1 MTNIGGTPFMSNKA
15 TIEKIQ
21 ARVVFDSRGV
31 ATIEVDVFTNSGFG
45 RNAAPFGAPGS
56 RGEFE
61 ASAYGTVGVEGAV
74 TVVTQDLAK
83 ELIGMDASEL
93 HACDSKIREI
103 DGTANFSRIGGNT
116 SSALSIAIARAAAD
130 SLKVPLFKLLAPDF
144 KTYALPVPLGN
155 IIGGGAHAM
164 GPTPD
169 MQEHIAIPVSA
180 KSARE
185 AVQFNILLHEA
196 TGDILEKIDPVF
208 VGGTDDE
215 HAWTANMDDT
225 KALEVIAEA
234 AENLKTK
241 MGVEFRLG
249 LDLAADRLWNPAKK
263 QYIYS
268 RERKNRTT
276 AEQIDFVE
284 RLVQRFNLL
293 YVEDAFNSNDY
304 QGCAELRKRVGKHC
318 LVCGDDLLATN
329 KERTAEGVKQ
339 GSMNSMIIKVN
350 QIGTVSDAHE
360 TTLFAQSKGI
370 KTVISHRSGETDDN
384 TLAHLATSWN
394 CVGVKSGVTGGERL
408 AKLNEFIRIEESLGN
423 KATIAKV
430 EP

>member
-1 MTNIGGTPFMSNKA
+1 MSKKT

-31 ATIEVDVFTNSGFG
+31 ATIEVDVFTNSGWG

-74 TVVTQDLAK
+74 KVVEKDLAK
-83 ELIGMDASEL
+83 ALIGMDASDL
-93 HACDSKIREI
+93 RACDNKIREI

-116 SSALSIAIARAAAD
+116 SSAVSIAVARAAAA
-130 SLKVPLFKLLAPDF
+130 SLNVPLFKMIAPDT
-144 KTYALPVPLGN
+144 KTYALPIPLGN

-180 KSARE
+180 KSVKE
-185 AVQFNILLHEA
+185 AVQLNILLHEA
-196 TGDILEKIDPVF
+196 VGDILEKIDPVF

-225 KALEVIAEA
+225 KALEVITEGAQ
-234 AENLKTK
+234 NLKAK
-241 MGVEFRLG
+241 MGAEFRLG
-249 LDLAADRLWNPAKK
+249 LDLAADRLWNPSKK
-263 QYIYS
+263 QYVYS
-268 RERKNRTT
+268 REGKSRTT
-276 AEQIDFVE
+276 AEQVDFVE
-284 RLVQRFNLL
+284 SLVKKFNLL

-304 QGCAELRKRVGKHC
+304 QGFAELRKRVSQRC

-329 KERTAEGVKQ
+329 IERTAQGVKQ
-339 GSMNSMIIKVN
+339 GSMTSMIIKVN
-350 QIGTVSDAHE
+350 QIGTVSDAQE

-384 TLAHLATSWN
+384 TLAHLAVAWN
-394 CVGVKSGVTGGERL
+394 CIGVKSGVTGGERL
-408 AKLNEFIRIEESLGN
+408 AKLNEFIRIEESLGKN
-423 KATIAKV
+423 ATLAKV